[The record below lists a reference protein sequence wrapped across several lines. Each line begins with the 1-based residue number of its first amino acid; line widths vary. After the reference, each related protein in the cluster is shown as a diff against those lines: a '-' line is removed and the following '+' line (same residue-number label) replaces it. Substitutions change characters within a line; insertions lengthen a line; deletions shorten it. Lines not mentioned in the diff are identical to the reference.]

1 MRKFYHYIIKLRIPI
16 MAAFLVM
23 AAFSFIAKS
32 QVKIDYDMNDYL
44 PEDSASTIA
53 LDTMESEF
61 SGGIPNARVLVKDVS
76 INEALEYKEK
86 LEEVD
91 GVDAV
96 TWLDD
101 YVEIYIPLE
110 MYDSDTVE
118 SYYKDGNAL
127 FTLTIDENKREQTV
141 DDVRAI
147 IGDDNAMTG
156 SAVSTAVATQTTI
169 KEIKYIAAFAVL
181 VVFLILLYTTT
192 SWIEPLIVL
201 IGLGVAIILNDGS
214 NLMFGTISFV
224 TNAAGSILQLAV
236 SLDYSIFLI
245 HRFEEC
251 RLVESDPKKAMENAL
266 VSSTSSILSSG
277 MTTVIGFLA
286 LILMQFQIGPDMG
299 LALAKGVSISLITVF
314 SFMPGLILLFY
325 KLLEKTTHKSFLPS
339 FNKLGRATLKFMIPA
354 ACIFAVLIVPSFIA
368 STKNSYYYGSSH
380 IFAPGTQYGDD
391 TTEIQDIFGKKDTY
405 VLMVP
410 KGDEATERVLANAL
424 EEIDNVTGVTST
436 TTLMGSA
443 FPTDMLP
450 GGLTGELESENY
462 RRLVISVDA
471 DFEGDETFNLVKEIR
486 NTAQDYYPDTWLLA
500 GEGVSTLDLMD
511 TITSDMIKVNI
522 VAIAAVFIVLVIT
535 LRNILLPLLLVATIE
550 TAIWLNFSIPFVM
563 GQTIFYIAYLIIS
576 SIQLGAT
583 VDYAILMTERYKE
596 NRQTL
601 EKKEAVTTTISN
613 VAGSILTS
621 GSVMTIVGF
630 LLGFISSHGVLAQ
643 LGRFLGS
650 GTLLSMLLVFM
661 VLPGLL
667 YTFDRFLIKK
677 SKVPKKD

>member
-201 IGLGVAIILNDGS
+201 IGLEVAIILNDGS

-286 LILMQFQIGPDMG
+286 LILMQF
-299 LALAKGVSISLITVF
+299 
-314 SFMPGLILLFY
+314 
-325 KLLEKTTHKSFLPS
+325 
-339 FNKLGRATLKFMIPA
+339 
-354 ACIFAVLIVPSFIA
+354 
-368 STKNSYYYGSSH
+368 
-380 IFAPGTQYGDD
+380 
-391 TTEIQDIFGKKDTY
+391 
-405 VLMVP
+405 
-410 KGDEATERVLANAL
+410 
-424 EEIDNVTGVTST
+424 
-436 TTLMGSA
+436 
-443 FPTDMLP
+443 
-450 GGLTGELESENY
+450 
-462 RRLVISVDA
+462 
-471 DFEGDETFNLVKEIR
+471 
-486 NTAQDYYPDTWLLA
+486 
-500 GEGVSTLDLMD
+500 
-511 TITSDMIKVNI
+511 
-522 VAIAAVFIVLVIT
+522 
-535 LRNILLPLLLVATIE
+535 
-550 TAIWLNFSIPFVM
+550 
-563 GQTIFYIAYLIIS
+563 
-576 SIQLGAT
+576 
-583 VDYAILMTERYKE
+583 
-596 NRQTL
+596 
-601 EKKEAVTTTISN
+601 
-613 VAGSILTS
+613 
-621 GSVMTIVGF
+621 
-630 LLGFISSHGVLAQ
+630 
-643 LGRFLGS
+643 
-650 GTLLSMLLVFM
+650 
-661 VLPGLL
+661 
-667 YTFDRFLIKK
+667 
-677 SKVPKKD
+677 